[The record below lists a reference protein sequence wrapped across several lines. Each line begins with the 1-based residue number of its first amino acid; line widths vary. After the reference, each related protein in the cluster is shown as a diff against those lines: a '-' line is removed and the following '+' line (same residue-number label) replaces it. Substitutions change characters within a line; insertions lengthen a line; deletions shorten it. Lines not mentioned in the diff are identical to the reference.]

1 MNDTTIAQRT
11 DEWLLA
17 RAGKVTASRFADV
30 LARTATGLPAADR
43 TKYLWQIVTERLTG
57 WPVQSPD
64 AAPLRWGRE
73 QEDAARASYT
83 MSMLGTVTETGFV
96 AHPDLPC
103 GASPDGL
110 VEIHGDPNGPM
121 GLVEIK
127 CPWSSQVHLE
137 TWLNGMPE
145 HHMAQ
150 VQGQMWITGRAWCD
164 FVSFDPRMPADLQL
178 YVQRIQGNPEFQAN
192 LEREIIKFSAEAD
205 EIVARL
211 RAKTSF

>member
-1 MNDTTIAQRT
+1 MTHEQRT
-11 DEWLLA
+11 DEWLQA
-17 RAGKVTASRFADV
+17 RAGKITASRFGDV
-30 LARTATGLPAADR
+30 LSRTAKGAPTADR
-43 TKYLWQIVTERLTG
+43 TRYLWQIVTERLTG
-57 WPVQSPD
+57 QPVQSPD

-73 QEDAARASYT
+73 NEDAARAAYT

-96 AHPDLPC
+96 THPELPC

-110 VEIHGDPNGPM
+110 VEIPGDPEGAL

-137 TWLNGMPE
+137 TWLNGMPDD
-145 HHMAQ
+145 HMAQ

-178 YVQRIQGNPEFQAN
+178 YVQRIKDDPEFQT
-192 LEREIIKFSAEAD
+192 LLHREIIAFSQEAD